1 MERTGS
7 IWELVF
13 ISNDCRGGNEDDGA
27 VVEEE
32 AIEEEE
38 MAEEWKVLRSVSLRN
53 FNWEEASI
61 GSIGG
66 DRSVGG
72 LV

>member
-1 MERTGS
+1 MS

-13 ISNDCRGGNEDDGA
+13 ASNDFGGGNEDDEA

-38 MAEEWKVLRSVSLRN
+38 MAEEWKVLRSVSLGN
-53 FNWEEASI
+53 FI
-61 GSIGG
+61 
-66 DRSVGG
+66 RF
-72 LV
+72 

>member
-13 ISNDCRGGNEDDGA
+13 VSNDCRVGNEDDEA

-32 AIEEEE
+32 AIGEEE
-38 MAEEWKVLRSVSLRN
+38 MAEE
-53 FNWEEASI
+53 
-61 GSIGG
+61 
-66 DRSVGG
+66 
-72 LV
+72 

>member
-13 ISNDCRGGNEDDGA
+13 ASNDCGGGNEDDEA

-38 MAEEWKVLRSVSLRN
+38 IAEEWKVLRSVSLGN
-53 FNWEEASI
+53 FNRDEASI

>member
-13 ISNDCRGGNEDDGA
+13 ASNDCGGGNEDDGA

-32 AIEEEE
+32 AIEEG
-38 MAEEWKVLRSVSLRN
+38 K
-53 FNWEEASI
+53 
-61 GSIGG
+61 
-66 DRSVGG
+66 
-72 LV
+72 

>member
-1 MERTGS
+1 MFVS
-7 IWELVF
+7 DVF
-13 ISNDCRGGNEDDGA
+13 RWGNEDDGA

-38 MAEEWKVLRSVSLRN
+38 MADEWKVFRSVSLGN
-53 FNWEEASI
+53 FNWKEASI

>member
-13 ISNDCRGGNEDDGA
+13 ISIDCGGGNEDDGA
-27 VVEEE
+27 VV
-32 AIEEEE
+32 EEEE

-72 LV
+72 LVCRSCN

>member
-13 ISNDCRGGNEDDGA
+13 ISNDCRGGNDDGA

-38 MAEEWKVLRSVSLRN
+38 IAEEWKVLRSVSLGN
-53 FNWEEASI
+53 FNWDEASI

>member
-1 MERTGS
+1 MF
-7 IWELVF
+7 V
-13 ISNDCRGGNEDDGA
+13 SNDCGGGNEDDGA
-27 VVEEE
+27 NVEEE

-38 MAEEWKVLRSVSLRN
+38 VAEEWKVFRYVSLAN

-61 GSIGG
+61 DSIGG

-72 LV
+72 LVCRSCN

>member
-1 MERTGS
+1 MF
-7 IWELVF
+7 V
-13 ISNDCRGGNEDDGA
+13 SNDCRGDDEDDEA

-38 MAEEWKVLRSVSLRN
+38 MAEEWKVLRSVSLGN
-53 FNWEEASI
+53 FNWDEASI

>member
-1 MERTGS
+1 MF
-7 IWELVF
+7 V
-13 ISNDCRGGNEDDGA
+13 SNDCGGGNEDDGA
-27 VVEEE
+27 NVEEE

-38 MAEEWKVLRSVSLRN
+38 VAEEWKVFRSVSLGN
-53 FNWEEASI
+53 FDRDEPSI

-66 DRSVGG
+66 DRSFGG

>member
-1 MERTGS
+1 MF
-7 IWELVF
+7 V
-13 ISNDCRGGNEDDGA
+13 SNDCGGGNEDDGA
-27 VVEEE
+27 VVEEG

-38 MAEEWKVLRSVSLRN
+38 IAEEWKVLRSFSLGN

-72 LV
+72 LVCRSCN

>member
-1 MERTGS
+1 MERTGG

-13 ISNDCRGGNEDDGA
+13 VSDVFRGGNEDNEA

-38 MAEEWKVLRSVSLRN
+38 MAEE
-53 FNWEEASI
+53 E
-61 GSIGG
+61 
-66 DRSVGG
+66 
-72 LV
+72 